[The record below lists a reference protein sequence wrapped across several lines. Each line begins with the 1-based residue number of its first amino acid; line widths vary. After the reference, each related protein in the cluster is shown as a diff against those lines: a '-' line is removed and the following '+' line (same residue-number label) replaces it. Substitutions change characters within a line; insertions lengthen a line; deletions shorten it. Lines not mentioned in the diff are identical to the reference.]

1 MLLSIWLPLH
11 FQLDEYQVYSWY
23 GFSCTIFFFVF
34 GIILPRQATRLCIQ
48 MGVSRRTA
56 YLSLYLMAAVASL
69 CMAVAG
75 QVLMLIG
82 NAVADQTPFGT
93 GLQDFL
99 VGLFQTLYR
108 NGGTMT
114 ALDQALAVVFTAF
127 CMLALFSF
135 GLFFTFLFWRLSKVG
150 CIVAALAIPVVL
162 TGCLHCLRL
171 LRRPSPLLPFC
182 CSRWGSFLLPPL
194 GAESWFSW

>member
-34 GIILPRQATRLCIQ
+34 GIVLPRQATRLCVQ

-82 NAVADQTPFGT
+82 NAVAAQTPLGQASRISWSGCSKPST
-93 GLQDFL
+93 AM
-99 VGLFQTLYR
+99 VGQ
-108 NGGTMT
+108 
-114 ALDQALAVVFTAF
+114 
-127 CMLALFSF
+127 
-135 GLFFTFLFWRLSKVG
+135 
-150 CIVAALAIPVVL
+150 
-162 TGCLHCLRL
+162 
-171 LRRPSPLLPFC
+171 
-182 CSRWGSFLLPPL
+182 
-194 GAESWFSW
+194 